1 MPPTVAQNESREQA
15 TIRWLTQI
23 LAALVYESG
32 GEGNHGCLV
41 VKRTSLTADH
51 DGFDLMES
59 KDIKGNIILR
69 FESVRNL
76 AVYPLNGGARW
87 DGQKEASKQEPI
99 SEPSS
104 VPPPNLPQAELFPD
118 LPLQANLNGVS
129 APKSQAQI
137 RELERVLAKQKM
149 VNRIVAGRLKQEQQ
163 KRASLEGLLENAELF
178 NSGR

>member
-15 TIRWLTQI
+15 TIRWLTEI
-23 LAALVYESG
+23 LAALVHDSD
-32 GEGNHGCLV
+32 EGLLV
-41 VKRTSLTADH
+41 ISRASLAADH
-51 DGFDLMES
+51 DGMDLLES
-59 KDIKGNIILR
+59 RDKSGNILLR